1 MNTETDPTPAHGTPR
16 AMTTDEHRRYASAV
30 IGGASPAEAAR
41 TARRTS
47 SPAYSL
53 SRRTFA
59 EALTVT
65 TWPNLLALAAQ
76 YAEALTTADRTLDT
90 DLVSDT
96 AADLAAV
103 AAEIQT
109 RTRR

>member
-59 EALTVT
+59 EAMAAT
-65 TWPNLLALAAQ
+65 TWQNLLTLAAQ
-76 YAEALTTADRTLDT
+76 YVEAMAEDDKAGNLD
-90 DLVSDT
+90 LLHDT

-103 AAEIQT
+103 VAEIQT